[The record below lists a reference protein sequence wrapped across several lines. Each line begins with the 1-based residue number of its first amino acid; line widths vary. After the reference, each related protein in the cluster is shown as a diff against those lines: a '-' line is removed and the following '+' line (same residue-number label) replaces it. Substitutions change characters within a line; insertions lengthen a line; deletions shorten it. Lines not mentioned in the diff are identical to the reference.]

1 MKITRLALL
10 VCALPLMGHAQ
21 RLSYP
26 AKNNPISFKGPTDL
40 SKISAGFAADQFKLK
55 DAKESLL
62 GKHYRFQQLRNGIEV
77 SGAELVVSTTN
88 RGHVFQVYN
97 NTTSVKFNESKANI
111 PLISS
116 EMAMESAW
124 KKIRGNGELIEA
136 PQASLIYKEEKLVYV
151 VNLSASSPYGHYTV
165 DVDAHSGSV
174 LAVEDAALPRMKRAQ
189 VNTRTN
195 APEVSFSKAFSSF
208 QNMNFKSQFGLNA
221 IQVNGTAQVFDPN
234 PAVTLMR
241 DDLEDT
247 TELSVFRPAYQTQEL
262 KDISFVDG
270 LYTLSGPKIKLI
282 DFETPTVAPS
292 TSPDGSWMFE
302 RDNVAFNDAM
312 TYLHIDRSVRYIESL
327 GYANKRAIFPKT
339 LEVDANGVQGAD
351 NSHYI
356 PYSKRLAFGHGCV
369 GDNED
374 TDVIL
379 HELGHAIQDHMTTWS
394 GGDTGA
400 MGEGFGDYW
409 AASYTASVAKGNDL
423 HPNWVY
429 KWDGHNKCWPG
440 RVLDATNIKYDP
452 KKTYGAHMRIG
463 SNQSDEMWSTP
474 IYQAYVELTA
484 WGAPREDLDKIILE
498 SHFGIGYGVKMP
510 EMAQAIVNTAR
521 TLFPD
526 KNYADVY
533 LQHFKIQNILQ

>member
-1 MKITRLALL
+1 MKISHLAI
-10 VCALPLMGHAQ
+10 ALIAFPMMGHAE
-21 RLSYP
+21 RLVQFS
-26 AKNNPISFKGPTDL
+26 KTNPVTFKGPQDL
-40 SKISAGFAADQFKLK
+40 TKVATGLSADQFKLK
-55 DAKESLL
+55 QTKESLL
-62 GKHYRFQQLRNGIEV
+62 GRHFRFQQVRNGIEV
-77 SGAELVVSTTN
+77 AGAELIVSTTN

-97 NTTSVKFNESKANI
+97 NTSSAKFNESKANI

-116 EMAMESAW
+116 EMAMENAW
-124 KKIRGNGELIEA
+124 IKLRGNGDLLETPE
-136 PQASLIYKEEKLVYV
+136 ASLLYQGDKLVYV

-165 DVDAHSGSV
+165 QVDAHSGNV
-174 LAVEDAALPRMKRAQ
+174 LSVEDAALPRMKRAE

-195 APEVSFSKAFSSF
+195 APVVSFSRALSKLE
-208 QNMNFKSQFGLNA
+208 NKNFKSQFGLNG
-221 IQVNGTAQVFDPN
+221 ILVNGTAQVFDPN
-234 PAVTLMR
+234 PVVTLQR
-241 DDLEDT
+241 GGLEDT
-247 TELSVFRPAYQTQEL
+247 TELSVFRPAYSTQEL
-262 KDISFVDG
+262 KDISFVNG
-270 LYTLSGPKIKLI
+270 VYSLSGPKIKLI
-282 DFETPTVAPS
+282 DFESPNVAPA
-292 TSPDGSWMFE
+292 TSQDGSWMYE

-327 GYANKRAIFPKT
+327 GFANKRAIFPKT

-374 TDVIL
+374 ADVIL

-409 AASYTASVAKGNDL
+409 AASYSASVANGNDPY
-423 HPNWVY
+423 PNWVY

-440 RVLDATNIKYDP
+440 RVLDATHVKYDP
-452 KKTYGAHMRIG
+452 KTTYRAHVRIG
-463 SNQSDEMWSTP
+463 SNQSDELWSTP
-474 IYQAYVELTA
+474 IYQAFVELTA
-484 WGAPREDLDKIILE
+484 SGAPREDLDKIILE

-521 TLFPD
+521 QLFPSKSYD
-526 KNYADVY
+526 QVY
-533 LQHFKIQNILQ
+533 LRHFRTQNILQ